1 MKPSRLQKHLK
12 TQNDDDQREF
22 QPKISTSSLKTQKVH
37 DEGEQRT
44 EVHSHPPF
52 SLKYVKCTTYVY
64 IYIYDIIH
72 KYETLNVNKVKSKE
86 NTGSFK
92 ALRAKQT

>member
-1 MKPSRLQKHLK
+1 MNKQVLRIL
-12 TQNDDDQREF
+12 E
-22 QPKISTSSLKTQKVH
+22 
-37 DEGEQRT
+37 
-44 EVHSHPPF
+44 
-52 SLKYVKCTTYVY
+52 

-86 NTGSFK
+86 NTSSFK

>member
-1 MKPSRLQKHLK
+1 MMKE
-12 TQNDDDQREF
+12 NRE
-22 QPKISTSSLKTQKVH
+22 PKFTAPPPL
-37 DEGEQRT
+37 
-44 EVHSHPPF
+44 SHR
-52 SLKYVKCTTYVY
+52 KYVKRTTYVY

-72 KYETLNVNKVKSKE
+72 KYETLNVNKVNSKE

>member
-22 QPKISTSSLKTQKVH
+22 QPKISTSSLKTQKVR

-44 EVHSHPPF
+44 EVHCPPPPIF
-52 SLKYVKCTTYVY
+52 LTEIRKMHYVLFII
-64 IYIYDIIH
+64 IYI
-72 KYETLNVNKVKSKE
+72 
-86 NTGSFK
+86 
-92 ALRAKQT
+92 

>member
-1 MKPSRLQKHLK
+1 M
-12 TQNDDDQREF
+12 
-22 QPKISTSSLKTQKVH
+22 
-37 DEGEQRT
+37 
-44 EVHSHPPF
+44 
-52 SLKYVKCTTYVY
+52 YVY

-72 KYETLNVNKVKSKE
+72 KYETLNVNKVNAKE

>member
-1 MKPSRLQKHLK
+1 MFVKKE
-12 TQNDDDQREF
+12 NRE
-22 QPKISTSSLKTQKVH
+22 PKFTAP
-37 DEGEQRT
+37 
-44 EVHSHPPF
+44 PPF
-52 SLKYVKCTTYVY
+52 SQKYVKRTTYVY

-72 KYETLNVNKVKSKE
+72 KYETLNVNKVNSKE